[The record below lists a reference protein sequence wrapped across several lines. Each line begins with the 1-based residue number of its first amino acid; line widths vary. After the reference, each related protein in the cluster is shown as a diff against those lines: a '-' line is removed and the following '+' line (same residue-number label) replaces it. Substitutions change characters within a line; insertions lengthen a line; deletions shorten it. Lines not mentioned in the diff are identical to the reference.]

1 MEPSCSAERRCRGRS
16 CAVCGPIRAGDEYRK
31 FHDNIAA
38 YGGRVVLVAVTG
50 PGDDVLPRDSDGRVR
65 PAFAYGWNVTA
76 SARYARLWKAA
87 TVSADRYVR
96 RCYGVKGRRLPRRVA
111 VVWALQKRGVW
122 HVHEALPA
130 KTPIELAWSRHVVK
144 FIDAARRREQA
155 MTGNERWAMI
165 EMERHFGIAA
175 RGFYG
180 FGFIDR
186 NPMRQRAPE
195 AAYASE
201 AMAAA
206 YLARNVGSY
215 LGENASSE
223 AAVVGR
229 RLRSYV
235 SRRLT
240 SLTGVTMTNLR
251 RARYLWFVV
260 SSGEALPAW
269 DEALIERVWQVLLAG
284 QSLQARAP

>member
-1 MEPSCSAERRCRGRS
+1 MSSCSPARRCRQRT
-16 CAVCGPIRAGDEYRK
+16 CPVCGPIRAGDEFRK

-50 PGDDVLPRDSDGRVR
+50 PGDDVLPRDAEGNVR
-65 PAFAYGWNVTA
+65 GAFAYGWNVTA
-76 SARYARLWKAA
+76 SDRYARLWKAA
-87 TVSADRYVR
+87 TISADRYVR
-96 RCYGVKGRRLPRRVA
+96 RVLGHRGQMPRRVA

-130 KTPIELAWSRHVVK
+130 KTPVELAWSRHVVR

-155 MTGNERWAMI
+155 MPGRERWALL
-165 EMERHFGIAA
+165 ELERHFGLAA

-186 NPMRQRAPE
+186 NPMRHRAPD
-195 AAYASE
+195 AAYANE

-215 LGENASSE
+215 LGENASAE

-240 SLTGVTMTNLR
+240 GLTGVTMTNLR
-251 RARYLWFVV
+251 RARYLWFCVAT
-260 SSGEALPAW
+260 GEPLPSW
-269 DEALIERVWQVLLAG
+269 DEELVERVWQVLLAG
-284 QSLQARAP
+284 QALAARAP